1 MSAAKKTAAAKQA
14 APKAAP
20 AASAAAPAGDAATQ
34 GSGAEQER
42 DDAAGQS
49 DADSQAETIQ
59 PAKGE
64 VFVLARK
71 GLDRFHRCG
80 MRFTREPTVLVVAEL
95 GEGVLERLKAETN
108 LTVIEG

>member
-1 MSAAKKTAAAKQA
+1 MSAAKKTAAKQA

-20 AASAAAPAGDAATQ
+20 VASAAAPQGDAATQ

-42 DDAAGQS
+42 DGEVEQAGDATE
-49 DADSQAETIQ
+49 AETIK
-59 PAKGE
+59 PSKGE

-80 MRFTREPTVLVVAEL
+80 MRFTREPTVLMVDEL

-108 LTVIEG
+108 LIVIEG